1 MLPTMY
7 QTEFKFFWPLTEQTE
22 LDLDYSECSSP
33 KFYWPDSGITTFSGP
48 DGIPYVLGTGQQ
60 NSWVTVSGTSLQID
74 TETTVFRTKE
84 EPPFYRKWL
93 LKLLG
98 IKWEVKN

>member
-1 MLPTMY
+1 MLLTMY

-22 LDLDYSECSSP
+22 LDLDYSDCEKP
-33 KFYWPDSGITTFSGP
+33 KYCWPDSGITTFSGI
-48 DGIPYVLGTGQQ
+48 DGVAYTLGTNQPG
-60 NSWVTVSGTSLQID
+60 WVSVSASKLQID
-74 TETTVFRTKE
+74 TETTVFFTKE

>member
-1 MLPTMY
+1 MY

-22 LDLDYSECSSP
+22 LDLDYSDCEKP
-33 KFYWPDSGITTFSGP
+33 KLYWPNSGKITTFNGI
-48 DGIPYVLGTGQQ
+48 DGVAYTLGTNQPG
-60 NSWVTVSGTSLQID
+60 WVSVSASKLQID
-74 TETTVFRTKE
+74 TDTTVFYMKE

-98 IKWEVKN
+98 IKWEIKN

>member
-1 MLPTMY
+1 MY

-22 LDLDYSECSSP
+22 LDLDYSDCEKP
-33 KFYWPDSGITTFSGP
+33 KFYWPDSGITTFSGT
-48 DGIPYVLGTGQQ
+48 DGLSYTLGTNQP
-60 NSWVTVSGTSLQID
+60 SWVSVSASKLQID
-74 TETTVFRTKE
+74 TDTTVFYTKE

-98 IKWEVKN
+98 IKWEVKA